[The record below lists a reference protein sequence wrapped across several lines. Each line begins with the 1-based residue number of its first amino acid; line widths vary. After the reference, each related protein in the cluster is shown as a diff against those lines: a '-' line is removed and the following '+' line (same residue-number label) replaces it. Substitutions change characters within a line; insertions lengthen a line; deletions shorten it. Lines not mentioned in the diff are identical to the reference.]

1 MTIYMDIF
9 IINTG
14 NILRSLM
21 FEGNG
26 NLVTEPECVR
36 EPLCVVMHDGII

>member
-1 MTIYMDIF
+1 MKIYMDIF
-9 IINTG
+9 ITKTV

-26 NLVTEPECVR
+26 NLVTEPECVQ
-36 EPLCVVMHDGII
+36 EPLCVVMHEGII